1 MGFQKNRT
9 NSPEKIMFI
18 GFVKLCSNYYVKGFA
33 DKFLNGAFFS
43 SSSSCLAVKSQ
54 QITVV
59 PTPYLK
65 AIIFFWSCFLKMHSI
80 VKQL

>member
-33 DKFLNGAFFS
+33 DKFLNGAFFFLQFFL
-43 SSSSCLAVKSQ
+43 SCR
-54 QITVV
+54 QIPTDNGCSHAIPESNYFFSEVV
-59 PTPYLK
+59 
-65 AIIFFWSCFLKMHSI
+65 S
-80 VKQL
+80 